1 MTTAD
6 TSDDAVVVDAHHHL
20 WDPTGYAWLEAP
32 ELAPIRRPFTP
43 DDLRAALAGTGVTRT
58 VLVEGGKERADEVPV
73 HLAAAAA
80 TPEIAGVVAWVD
92 LTDPA
97 LADTIEAYRTLPGA
111 AKLVGLRDQVQG
123 RTEPGFLARGDVRAN
138 LAVVGAAGLAFDLV
152 VTVHQLADA
161 AAAARA
167 LPGVR
172 FVLDHLGKP
181 RIAAGAEGLAEWRA
195 AVAPL
200 SACPN
205 VTAKL
210 SGLVTEADWTQWTV
224 EDLRP
229 FVGAAV
235 ELFGPYRLMFGSDW
249 PVCTT
254 AAPYSRVLDALRDAL
269 PALSDTERDAVF
281 GGTATA
287 TYRLEVR

>member
-1 MTTAD
+1 VTAGE

-20 WDPTGYAWLEAP
+20 WDPSHGYGWLDAP
-32 ELAPIRRPFTP
+32 ELAPIRRTFTP
-43 DDLRAALAGTGVTRT
+43 DDLRAAIAGTGVGHT
-58 VLVEGGKERADEVPV
+58 VLVEGGREHADEVPE

-80 TPEIAGVVAWVD
+80 TPEIAGVVAWAD

-97 LADTIEAYRTLPGA
+97 LADTIDRYRALPGA

-123 RTEPGFLARGDVRAN
+123 RVEPGFLARGDVRAN
-138 LAVVGAAGLAFDLV
+138 LAVIGAAGLAFDLV
-152 VTVHQLADA
+152 VKVRQLPDA

-200 SACPN
+200 AACPN
-205 VTAKL
+205 ATAKL
-210 SGLVTEADWTQWTV
+210 SGLVSEADWVRWTV

-229 FVGAAV
+229 FVTAAV
-235 ELFGPYRLMFGSDW
+235 ELFGPDRLMFGSDW

-254 AAPYSRVLDALRDAL
+254 VTSYGRVLSALREAL
-269 PALSDTERDAVF
+269 PALSDVERAAVF
-281 GGTATA
+281 GGTAVR
-287 TYRLEVR
+287 TYRLEI